1 MTREKQLETI
11 LVVSTA
17 LLLFFLIFN
26 ASWLLYSAFALSLLS
41 LISKKISYWFT
52 RGWLGFSEML
62 GFVMSRLIMT
72 LLYFLLLTPLAL
84 LYRVFNKDPLQLNRN
99 PDRSVSYYTP
109 RGYTYTAKDLENTW

>member
-26 ASWLLYSAFALSLLS
+26 VSWLLYSAFALSLLA
-41 LISKKISYWFT
+41 LISRSFSYWFT
-52 RGWLGFSEML
+52 RGWLGFSEIL

-72 LLYFLLLTPLAL
+72 LLYFLVLTPIAL
-84 LYRVFNKDPLQLNRN
+84 LYRAFNKDPLQLNHNRN
-99 PDRSVSYYTP
+99 RSGSYYTH
-109 RGYTYTAKDLENTW
+109 RGHIYTAKDLNNTW

>member
-1 MTREKQLETI
+1 MSREKQLETI

-26 ASWLLYSAFALSLLS
+26 VSWLLYSAFALSLLS
-41 LISKKISYWFT
+41 LISGTFSYWFT
-52 RGWLGFSEML
+52 RGWLGFSEIL

-72 LLYFLLLTPLAL
+72 LLYFLVLTPVAL

-99 PDRSVSYYTP
+99 RNRSGSYYTH
-109 RGYTYTAKDLENTW
+109 RGHIYTAKDLENTW